1 MNLKHTL
8 WNWFHTWHSVFWSRI
23 VAICIIISR
32 RKLST
37 IIPLSEPSMKTFLSD
52 HYYTYRPV
60 QVSQNGFSEYIS
72 KLTNKQINKRNN
84 EFAREYDGRRI
95 EEELK
100 VEELERL
107 NWSMVFIKTLYVCIN
122 FKQNILLK
130 IT

>member
-1 MNLKHTL
+1 
-8 WNWFHTWHSVFWSRI
+8 
-23 VAICIIISR
+23 
-32 RKLST
+32 
-37 IIPLSEPSMKTFLSD
+37 MKTFLSD

-107 NWSMVFIKTLYVCIN
+107 N
-122 FKQNILLK
+122 
-130 IT
+130 